1 MQDESRPIGLNTF
14 ANTWDKLASKRT
26 KNQKRQIKL
35 GAEKNENLRSIL
47 IGKVFPLM
55 FIGLVCCC
63 CGFAYSFAALVLI
76 FYFFEFSSYIYIYVA
91 FCFFWSYSCRISLN
105 KTLPAATPL
114 PSRTGDEL
122 VVEFNSCSST
132 PVSYNLCHDPHLEPR
147 KAVGGCRL
155 HKTLSSEQKATATKK
170 K

>member
-1 MQDESRPIGLNTF
+1 
-14 ANTWDKLASKRT
+14 
-26 KNQKRQIKL
+26 
-35 GAEKNENLRSIL
+35 
-47 IGKVFPLM
+47 M

-170 K
+170 IESKKKLNKMPSKVPTLSTWLLKCIQPKSKNYKTKKRPRRGSCSCSCSSC

>member
-1 MQDESRPIGLNTF
+1 MR
-14 ANTWDKLASKRT
+14 K
-26 KNQKRQIKL
+26 
-35 GAEKNENLRSIL
+35 KNENLRSIL

-76 FYFFEFSSYIYIYVA
+76 FYFFEFSSYIYIYMLR
-91 FCFFWSYSCRISLN
+91 FFFFWSYSCRISLN